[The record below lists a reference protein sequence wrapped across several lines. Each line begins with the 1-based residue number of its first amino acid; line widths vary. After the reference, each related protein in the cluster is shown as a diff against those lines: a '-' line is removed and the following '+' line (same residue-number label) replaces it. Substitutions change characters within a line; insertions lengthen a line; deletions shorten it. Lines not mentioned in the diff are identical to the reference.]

1 MISVIQANQISFC
14 QNIKQ
19 SCLYTAVFGTGTLAV
34 KGISRKAIR
43 IFGWK
48 NHKNRERDIKNETEL
63 EKIGFKVIVV
73 WECELKNKAICRER
87 LNRLAEEIKDA
98 V

>member
-1 MISVIQANQISFC
+1 MQANQISFC
-14 QNIKQ
+14 RNIKQ
-19 SCLYTAVFGTGTLAV
+19 SCLYTAVFGTGTLV
-34 KGISRKAIR
+34 IKDTSRKAIR

-48 NHKNRERDIKNETEL
+48 KSQKITKNRKRDFKNETEL
-63 EKIGFKVIVV
+63 EKLGFKVIVV

-87 LNRLAEEIKDA
+87 LNRLVEEIKDA

>member
-1 MISVIQANQISFC
+1 MQANRISFC
-14 QNIKQ
+14 LNIKQ
-19 SCLYTAVFGTGTLAV
+19 SCLYTAVFGTGILV
-34 KGISRKAIR
+34 IKDISRKAIW

-48 NHKNRERDIKNETEL
+48 KITKNRERDIKNETEL

-87 LNRLAEEIKDA
+87 LNRLVEEIKDA

>member
-1 MISVIQANQISFC
+1 MQVNRISFC
-14 QNIKQ
+14 RNIKQ

-34 KGISRKAIR
+34 KGIFRKAIR
-43 IFGWK
+43 IFWLEK
-48 NHKNRERDIKNETEL
+48 ITKNRERDIKNETEL

-87 LNRLAEEIKDA
+87 LNRLVEEIKDA